1 MSRHVATQF
10 PGAGSWP
17 WNVYECGPQA
27 LVHVRRVPYPIAL
40 MLALAL
46 TLRTTFFDRR
56 NPRLA
61 NSSDTLRAT
70 FSIWVHPD
78 GLFSTRNQPIGVREN
93 SPTFTIVPPL
103 FFLYSNLMVGQMS
116 SHWGVVLISI
126 LFKIFSSSIWFISH
140 HTLSWYRVVIFLLL
154 FFHDDSFS
162 SQSLINLNEIAF
174 EYFRNFIIFFRISK
188 D

>member
-1 MSRHVATQF
+1 MSHVATQF

-27 LVHVRRVPYPIAL
+27 LVHVRRVPYSITL

-46 TLRTTFFDRR
+46 TFWTTFFDRR
-56 NPRLA
+56 NPLLA

-116 SHWGVVLISI
+116 SHWGVVSISI
-126 LFKIFSSSIWFISH
+126 LFKIFSSSIWSINYTS
-140 HTLSWYRVVIFLLL
+140 SWYKVMIFFFF
-154 FFHDDSFS
+154 FFHNDSFS
-162 SQSLINLNEIAF
+162 LHNHW
-174 EYFRNFIIFFRISK
+174 
-188 D
+188 

>member
-1 MSRHVATQF
+1 MYTINDERSIIDDWKFSKIAKIKAKTLRLKRCNVSRHVATQF
-10 PGAGSWP
+10 PGVGSWP

-40 MLALAL
+40 ILALAL

-93 SPTFTIVPPL
+93 SPTFTNVPPL

-116 SHWGVVLISI
+116 SHWGVVSISI
-126 LFKIFSSSIWFISH
+126 LFKIFSSSIWSISH
-140 HTLSWYRVVIFLLL
+140 I
-154 FFHDDSFS
+154 
-162 SQSLINLNEIAF
+162 LI
-174 EYFRNFIIFFRISK
+174 
-188 D
+188 